1 MNGRGFKVPVK
12 NYGKKEKYE
21 YKAARCYYCG
31 YGIKEQLDVGHKE
44 EGKVWPDPK
53 SKKSSLTVKNSLPL
67 ATCPIKRFPTE
78 KRAQQF
84 RFQYQ

>member
-44 EGKVWPDPK
+44 EGKVWPDPQ
-53 SKKSSLTVKNSLPL
+53 
-67 ATCPIKRFPTE
+67 I
-78 KRAQQF
+78 
-84 RFQYQ
+84 